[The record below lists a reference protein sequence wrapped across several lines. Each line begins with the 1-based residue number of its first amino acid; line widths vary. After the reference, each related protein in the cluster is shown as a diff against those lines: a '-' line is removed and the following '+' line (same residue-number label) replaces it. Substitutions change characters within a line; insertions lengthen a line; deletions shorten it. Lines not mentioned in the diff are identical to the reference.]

1 MEVRLIKFFS
11 ERYFVCW
18 ACRGRRVMS
27 LSLTEHGKLNHQ
39 KPLFFSEYTVLIYVF
54 MALGKF
60 SCMLTSKPKN
70 L

>member
-11 ERYFVCW
+11 GRYFVCL
-18 ACRGRRVMS
+18 ACSGRQLMS
-27 LSLTEHGKLNHQ
+27 LSSTERGKLNHQ
-39 KPLFFSEYTVLIYVF
+39 KPLFISEYTVLIYVF

-60 SCMLTSKPKN
+60 SCMLTSKPES